1 RTSRSAKKS
10 DRAAWKIAHKFI
22 ATYSWRRT
30 LLSQARMPYGLIA
43 LIGSIAL
50 TAVYVLVSEAR
61 LWSKILISVL
71 LGVSFVWR
79 YGLFLQVALGLFLSL
94 YFTYLRSRW

>member
-1 RTSRSAKKS
+1 
-10 DRAAWKIAHKFI
+10 
-22 ATYSWRRT
+22 
-30 LLSQARMPYGLIA
+30 MPYGLIA

-50 TAVYVLVSEAR
+50 TAVYVFVSEAR
-61 LWSKILISVL
+61 LWSKILIAVL